1 MKNTKKNTII
11 LLVICFVVMYFVVKD
26 DFADILDNLILA
38 NKWLIM
44 LSVILIIGYWLLRS
58 LALFIV
64 VKKYKKNIKYSKMFH
79 QILITQF
86 FNGITPFATG
96 GEPMQ
101 VYMLKTSGIKVAQA
115 TNIIVQEFIMY
126 QMALVIIGFICL
138 ILNFAFNICKVSP
151 FLGNLIML
159 GFIVNITI
167 GLICIFVSF
176 SKRFSRFIVNL
187 CLKIGIKLRLI
198 KDVEKTTALWNEK
211 VEEYN
216 ESGTM
221 LKENKGLFFTCVLV
235 NLSALFIFYLIP
247 FFVFLS
253 LGHHV
258 GVMQVVVSSA
268 FILLV
273 GNFVPI
279 PGGSGGIEFAFLEF
293 FKNVLPFVDTRSA
306 ILKSALI
313 IWRGITYFLGIIVGG
328 VAFGLFKGDE
338 NK

>member
-328 VAFGLFKGDE
+328 VALGLFKGDE
-338 NK
+338 DR

>member
-138 ILNFAFNICKVSP
+138 ILNIAFDICKVSP

-328 VAFGLFKGDE
+328 VALGLFKGDE

>member
-11 LLVICFVVMYFVVKD
+11 LLIICFVVMYFVVKD

-38 NKWLIM
+38 NKWLIA
-44 LSVILIIGYWLLRS
+44 LSVFLIIGYWLLRS

-64 VKKYKKNIKYSKMFH
+64 VRKYKKNIKYSKMFH

-101 VYMLKTSGIKVAQA
+101 VYMLKISGVKVAQA

-126 QMALVIIGFICL
+126 QIALVIIGFLCL
-138 ILNFAFNICKVSP
+138 GLNFAFNICDVSP
-151 FLGNLIML
+151 FLGNLIII
-159 GFIVNITI
+159 GFIVNIVI
-167 GLICIFVSF
+167 GLVCIFVSF
-176 SKRFSRFIVNL
+176 SKRFSKFIVNI
-187 CLKIGIKLRLI
+187 CLKIGIKLRII
-198 KDVEKTTALWNEK
+198 KNVEKTTQLWNEK

-235 NLSALFIFYLIP
+235 NLIALFIFYLIP
-247 FFVFLS
+247 YFVFLS
-253 LGHHV
+253 LGYHV
-258 GVMQVVVSSA
+258 GVLQVIVSSA

-328 VAFGLFKGDE
+328 VALGLFKGDE
-338 NK
+338 DK

>member
-1 MKNTKKNTII
+1 MKNTKRNTII
-11 LLVICFVVMYFVVKD
+11 LLIICFVVMYFVVKD
-26 DFADILDNLILA
+26 DFADIMDNLILA
-38 NKWLIM
+38 NKWLII
-44 LSVILIIGYWLLRS
+44 LSVGLIIGYWLLRS
-58 LALFIV
+58 LALFMV

-79 QILITQF
+79 QILVTQF

-101 VYMLKTSGIKVAQA
+101 VYMLRKSGVKVAQA

-126 QMALVIIGFICL
+126 QIALVIMGLVCL
-138 ILNFAFNICKVSP
+138 GLNLVFNICHVSP
-151 FLGNLIML
+151 FLGNLIMI
-159 GFIVNITI
+159 GFIVNIVI
-167 GLICIFVSF
+167 GLVCIFVSF
-176 SKRFSRFIVNL
+176 SKRFSKFIVNI
-187 CLKIGIKLRLI
+187 CLKIGTKLRLI
-198 KDVEKTTALWNEK
+198 KNIEETTRVWNEK

-216 ESGTM
+216 ESGTI
-221 LKENKGLFFTCVLV
+221 LKENKGLFISCVLV
-235 NLSALFIFYLIP
+235 NFAALFIFYLIP

-253 LGHHV
+253 LGHHI

-328 VAFGLFKGDE
+328 VALGLFKGDE
-338 NK
+338 E